1 MLTTVVTVAV
11 LAFVGVRLVQGLQ
24 VSRSAQGRH
33 RIRQIV
39 GGIRWRHIWPV
50 PLVLA
55 AVVAA
60 ASVLL
65 ALPGLSWG
73 WWTALGGLGNPVT
86 GTTEQTSG
94 TVLEWLVP
102 LVFLALLFPALPLFA
117 DAEERLFRR
126 GAEGWSPL
134 RRALRTVQ
142 FGLVHAVIGIPIG
155 VALALSIG
163 GWYFLRCYLRAWRRT
178 GSADEAQLESTR
190 AHTVYNAMI
199 LTVVLVA
206 VLVSA
211 G

>member
-1 MLTTVVTVAV
+1 MLTTVLTVAV

-24 VSRSAQGRH
+24 VSRSERGRR
-33 RIRQIV
+33 RIHQIV
-39 GGIRWRHIWPV
+39 RGIGWRHLWPV
-50 PLVLA
+50 PFVLS
-55 AVVAA
+55 VVVLA

-65 ALPGLSWG
+65 AVPGLSWG

-86 GTTEQTSG
+86 GTTEQTAG

-102 LVFLALLFPALPLFA
+102 LVFLVLFFPALPLFA

-126 GAEGWSPL
+126 GAEGWSPA
-134 RRALRTVQ
+134 RRVVRTLQ

-163 GWYFLRCYLRAWRRT
+163 GAYFLWHYLRAWRRT
-178 GSADEAQLESTR
+178 GSADAAQLESTR
-190 AHTVYNAMI
+190 AHTVYNAVI
-199 LTVVLVA
+199 LVLVLVA
-206 VLVSA
+206 VVASA